1 MKTKKTVLWLVLIWL
16 LGMLNFH
23 LWTRQ
28 KNDIRTVVYQLNIKK
43 NELFWKAPT

>member
-16 LGMLNFH
+16 LGILDFH
-23 LWTRQ
+23 RLTWP
-28 KNDIRTVVYQLNIKK
+28 KNDTRAVVCQPNIEK